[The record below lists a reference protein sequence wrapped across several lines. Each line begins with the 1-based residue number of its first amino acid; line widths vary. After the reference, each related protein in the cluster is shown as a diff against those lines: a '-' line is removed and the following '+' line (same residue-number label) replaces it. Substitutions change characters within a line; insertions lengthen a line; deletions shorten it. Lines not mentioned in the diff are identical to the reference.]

1 MLAAA
6 LLLGTLQSDVELTV
20 GETASL
26 GEWSIELVDLSGSD
40 AAFAFYEGGEL
51 ITGFEVVESGK
62 TIRVSGLYLALEGVE
77 AGKAR
82 VTLSDEAPEKRFE
95 AAEASAFFEEN
106 YAGYGEPAVEETVFD
121 NREAIVV
128 YSHET
133 IELPPVAAEINGGKT
148 GLPATT
154 IQRAAATYFDAETGE
169 VLAEYTVN

>member
-6 LLLGTLQSDVELTV
+6 LLLGTLQSAVELSV

-51 ITGFEVVESGK
+51 LTGFEVVESGK
-62 TIRVSGLYLALEGVE
+62 TIRVSGLYVTLEGVE
-77 AGKAR
+77 GGKAR
-82 VTLSDEAPEKRFE
+82 VILSDEAPEKVFE

-106 YAGYGEPAVEETVFD
+106 YAVYGEPVVEEAVFD

-133 IELPPVAAEINGGKT
+133 IELPPSNAEVGGVQASIPAAT
-148 GLPATT
+148 VH
-154 IQRAAATYFDAETGE
+154 RAAATYFDAETGE